1 MDVVEQAQAAG
12 NVVLSLPHAGELPYV
27 AREDTISL
35 SRWFAG
41 YGLFLCLAWG
51 LLIYLIS
58 QQPWPWSDWLDRHRI
73 ADTFARTAVHI
84 KLLGMAMYLSLCC
97 TFIPLPTGWMVA
109 AMATREAAVIY
120 PFVPALLGVLP
131 EGLVQSPVFLSAGT
145 AVLVGLAGAVGSTA
159 ANLNDYHIITLL
171 LRSGKVARIRDTRL
185 YHAAVRGFVKSPFYI
200 VFVFNLLPIPVD
212 VVRWLATIYRYS
224 RKSFAAANFVGRFW
238 RYFLIA
244 FVTFYW
250 NLKWMAPAALL
261 ALGAVLGLIRVLP
274 PFIRH
279 MREKRPVVDSTGA
292 G

>member
-1 MDVVEQAQAAG
+1 MDAVEQVHPAG
-12 NVVLSLPHAGELPYV
+12 EMIGSLPHAHELAYV
-27 AREDTISL
+27 AGEDVISL
-35 SRWFAG
+35 TRWFVG
-41 YGLFLCLAWG
+41 YGLFVCLAWG

-58 QQPWPWSDWLDRHRI
+58 QQPWPWSDWLSFKKVP
-73 ADTFARTAVHI
+73 DTFARTDVHI

-120 PFVPALLGVLP
+120 PFLPSLLGLLP
-131 EGLVQSPVFLSAGT
+131 AGLAQSPLFLAVGT
-145 AVLVGLAGAVGSTA
+145 GVLVGLAGAVGSTA

-171 LRSGKVARIRDTRL
+171 LRNGKVARIRDTRL
-185 YHAAVRGFVKSPFYI
+185 YHAAVRGFAKSPFFL

-224 RKSFAAANFVGRFW
+224 RDSFAAANFIGRFW

-250 NLKWMAPAALL
+250 NLKWIAPVALL
-261 ALGAVLGLIRVLP
+261 ALGAVLALVRVLP
-274 PFIRH
+274 PFVRH
-279 MREKRPVVDSTGA
+279 MREKRRLADAPT
-292 G
+292 